1 MTTPIHLPLH
11 RWPLGWQCVLAL
23 AAVVAVGLGAQAWV
37 RVSEA
42 HVLEWQRTLDQGV
55 NNWNLTPITP
65 ITHLSKAGFQVV
77 PGKSHEREAEI
88 SQVG

>member
-1 MTTPIHLPLH
+1 MTAPIRLPLH

-23 AAVVAVGLGAQAWV
+23 AAVVAGGLGAQAWV

-55 NNWNLTPITP
+55 NNWNLTPIT
-65 ITHLSKAGFQVV
+65 IG
-77 PGKSHEREAEI
+77 I
-88 SQVG
+88 